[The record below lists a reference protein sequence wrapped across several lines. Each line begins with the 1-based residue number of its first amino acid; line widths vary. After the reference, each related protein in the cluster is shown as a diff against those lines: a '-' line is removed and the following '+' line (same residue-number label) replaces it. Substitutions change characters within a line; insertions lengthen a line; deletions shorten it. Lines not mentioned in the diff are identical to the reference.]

1 LAIALSASLRIT
13 ASDYNFGI
21 FKLCNI
27 GYKTQNEDKQ
37 NKAKAKTKQKR
48 NTEYEKQISNTNPL
62 NNWL

>member
-1 LAIALSASLRIT
+1 MVPNYLLA
-13 ASDYNFGI
+13 G
-21 FKLCNI
+21 
-27 GYKTQNEDKQ
+27 KTQNEDKQ